1 MLEVRS
7 EKEKVKTRSLKTEG
21 CGTRVLPAHKGC
33 STRPALNKPRTGPA
47 LFSGEIFFSYD
58 AGA

>member
-21 CGTRVLPAHKGC
+21 CGTPIH
-33 STRPALNKPRTGPA
+33 P
-47 LFSGEIFFSYD
+47 
-58 AGA
+58 GARSMLHPP